1 METWE
6 SPGLRMAFHVGLGET
21 DVSMQVRL
29 LVTTLREKTDGGE
42 VVGVGEGYLG
52 TLNFLFNCAVGPKFF

>member
-29 LVTTLREKTDGGE
+29 LVTTLREKIDGG
-42 VVGVGEGYLG
+42 GGCRGG
-52 TLNFLFNCAVGPKFF
+52 

>member
-6 SPGLRMAFHVGLGET
+6 SPGLRMAFHVGLGEI

-29 LVTTLREKTDGGE
+29 LVTNE
-42 VVGVGEGYLG
+42 
-52 TLNFLFNCAVGPKFF
+52 PP